1 MNVEIN
7 GKSLELSFG
16 FKFLREID
24 NRLGLKVEQASI
36 GQGVSMLPVGLESGN
51 PVVIGEVL
59 IAATSHLKQAITINN
74 IDEALD
80 EIAENIGLEEF
91 GSDILTEL
99 GKRPMTRNLV
109 EVVETEENQRKP
121 NNLRQNRYNL
131 YVNTWYYRF
140 ERY

>member
-1 MNVEIN
+1 
-7 GKSLELSFG
+7 
-16 FKFLREID
+16 
-24 NRLGLKVEQASI
+24 QASI

-59 IAATSHLKQAITINN
+59 IASTSHLKKQAITINN

-109 EVVETEENQRKP
+109 EVVETEEKP
-121 NNLRQNRYNL
+121 A
-131 YVNTWYYRF
+131 
-140 ERY
+140 EA

>member
-1 MNVEIN
+1 MNGDFSYECKIN

-59 IAATSHLKQAITINN
+59 IAATSHLKKQAITIN

-99 GKRPMTRNLV
+99 ATYDPKPSRSSGNG
-109 EVVETEENQRKP
+109 RKTSGS
-121 NNLRQNRYNL
+121 LITYDIVITCMSTVLQI
-131 YVNTWYYRF
+131 
-140 ERY
+140 

>member
-1 MNVEIN
+1 
-7 GKSLELSFG
+7 
-16 FKFLREID
+16 
-24 NRLGLKVEQASI
+24 QASI

-59 IAATSHLKQAITINN
+59 IASTSHLKKQAITINN

-109 EVVETEENQRKP
+109 EVVETE
-121 NNLRQNRYNL
+121 
-131 YVNTWYYRF
+131 
-140 ERY
+140 

>member
-1 MNVEIN
+1 
-7 GKSLELSFG
+7 
-16 FKFLREID
+16 
-24 NRLGLKVEQASI
+24 
-36 GQGVSMLPVGLESGN
+36 MLPVGLESGN

-59 IAATSHLKQAITINN
+59 IAAYISLKTSNYINN